1 MGAAK
6 FLTDEHVARAIVVG
20 LRQRGIDAV
29 SLPEA
34 NLLGSSD
41 INLLNY
47 AHADGRIIVTHDS
60 DFLRLHAAG
69 HPHAGLVFA
78 PQNHPVG
85 DLIRRLILIAQ
96 VLSAE
101 EMIGHVEFI

>member
-1 MGAAK
+1 MGSAK

-20 LRQRGIDAV
+20 LRQRGIDVV

-41 INLLNY
+41 IDLLNY

-60 DFLRLHAAG
+60 DFYGFTQPATLMPAWFSHRRT
-69 HPHAGLVFA
+69 
-78 PQNHPVG
+78 
-85 DLIRRLILIAQ
+85 IRSEISYAD
-96 VLSAE
+96 
-101 EMIGHVEFI
+101 